1 LDIFS
6 YCQQYQTQQ
15 PSPSMSNSNNKRQ
28 LRRSTTF
35 LKRLASK
42 LDDFQNEPNSFNEH
56 PEKFVRTLL
65 ARLLDSIKSKLIKEF
80 LILFYSY

>member
-1 LDIFS
+1 PTSSLAANRRTTLLQQQPLDIFS

-56 PEKFVRTLL
+56 PEKFVRT
-65 ARLLDSIKSKLIKEF
+65 
-80 LILFYSY
+80 